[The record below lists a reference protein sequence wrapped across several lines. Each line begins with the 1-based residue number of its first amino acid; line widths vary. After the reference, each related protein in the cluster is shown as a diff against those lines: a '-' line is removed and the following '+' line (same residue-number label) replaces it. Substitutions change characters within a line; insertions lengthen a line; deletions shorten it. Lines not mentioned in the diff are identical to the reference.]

1 MNTYNRVKALNS
13 QAHRP
18 FPSTLDNRLEI
29 KQNYQSVTNINQTLT
44 LFFPGIQLT
53 HTDANPWFGR
63 KKDPSEVFDPW
74 YIATPLDWTRLVPH
88 FTRNLHLHFN
98 LCKFDW
104 IGSKGTE
111 DRQRQ
116 RDRDRQTDQEIERE
130 RDTMMFHPM
139 RMTKE
144 LSVNGYEIYANWCN
158 WILRSGYWFA
168 PTNQLLSTNWRYRVP
183 PTTQRKLI
191 RQRIA

>member
-1 MNTYNRVKALNS
+1 MPNANDHNRWKYVNTYNRVKALNS

-18 FPSTLDNRLEI
+18 FPINFGQQTWNQ

-44 LFFPGIQLT
+44 LLFPGIQLT

-74 YIATPLDWTRLVPH
+74 YIANLLDWTRLVPH

-104 IGSKGTE
+104 IGSKGDRGPTE
-111 DRQRQ
+111 TKRQRQ
-116 RDRDRQTDQEIERE
+116 TDRPRDWERE
-130 RDTMMFHPM
+130 RHDGVSSNAHD
-139 RMTKE
+139 
-144 LSVNGYEIYANWCN
+144 
-158 WILRSGYWFA
+158 
-168 PTNQLLSTNWRYRVP
+168 
-183 PTTQRKLI
+183 
-191 RQRIA
+191 